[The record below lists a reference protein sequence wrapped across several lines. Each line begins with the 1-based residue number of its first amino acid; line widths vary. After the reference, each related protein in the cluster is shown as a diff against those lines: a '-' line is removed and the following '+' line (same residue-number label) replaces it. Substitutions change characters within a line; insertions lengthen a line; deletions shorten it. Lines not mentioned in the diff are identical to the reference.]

1 MGKTFVNPLVRKQDD
16 ERTHCCCTGAN
27 RGIGFEISRQLA
39 TRGAQVVLTARK
51 LEAGKAAVKKLAA
64 QNLTVQFR
72 PLDVTSSKS
81 IIALRE
87 FLKRT
92 YGRMD
97 VLINNAGI
105 IAKGDA
111 PSLKVDLETV
121 RVTLETNALGPFRLS
136 QTLVPLLEHSKQAR
150 IVNISSGMGA
160 FSEMDGDYAAY
171 RLSKTA
177 LNAITAILAAELR
190 GRVAV
195 NAACPGWVRT
205 DMGGRSA
212 DRDVTEGADTPV
224 WLALDAPQ
232 KLTGKFVRDRK
243 VIPW

>member
-1 MGKTFVNPLVRKQDD
+1 MISAPIVVV
-16 ERTHCCCTGAN
+16 TGAN

-39 TRGAQVVLTARK
+39 SRGAQVILTARK
-51 LEAGKAAVKKLAA
+51 PEAGKAAVKKLTA

-72 PLDVTSSKS
+72 PLDVTSTKS

-92 YGRMD
+92 YGRID

-111 PSLKVDLETV
+111 LGLKVDMETV
-121 RVTLETNALGPFRLS
+121 RVTLETNALGPLHLS
-136 QTLVPLLEHSKQAR
+136 QALVPLLQRGKRGR

-171 RLSKTA
+171 RISKTA
-177 LNAITAILAAELR
+177 LNAITAILAAGLR
-190 GRVAV
+190 RKIAV
-195 NAACPGWVRT
+195 NAVCPGWVRT
-205 DMGGRSA
+205 AMGGRSA
-212 DRDVTEGADTPV
+212 ERNVAEGADTPV

-232 KLTGKFVRDRK
+232 SLTGKFVRDRK